1 MSSALSLLGT
11 LTLTAFS
18 TTRQNGFLG
27 KDEGF
32 GAKQIS
38 LPCATA
44 AESWAGGSSH
54 MSTIQDQI
62 EPIKWFSSRQTLAKL
77 FNSCSISSSY
87 CLTFSLVLTS
97 IAIGR
102 SWLGAEGKLQRALNT
117 SHAWVEQ
124 STRATDVF
132 LAAHAGSGLPVAVV
146 L

>member
-1 MSSALSLLGT
+1 
-11 LTLTAFS
+11 
-18 TTRQNGFLG
+18 
-27 KDEGF
+27 
-32 GAKQIS
+32 
-38 LPCATA
+38 
-44 AESWAGGSSH
+44 
-54 MSTIQDQI
+54 MSTIQDQT
-62 EPIKWFSSRQTLAKL
+62 ETIKRFSSRQTLAKL

-97 IAIGR
+97 IAIGW
-102 SWLGAEGKLQRALNT
+102 SWLGAEGKLRTVSKSQLQRALNT